1 MAIRVGINGFGR
13 SGRAFLREAKR
24 RKGVDFNFVAIND
37 VVDPALLAANLRF
50 DSVHGAY
57 PKNQVKIVEDKK
69 GNKVLRFNKDHIR
82 LLGERDN
89 AKLPWKELG
98 CDVVFDSTGAWQ
110 TRKQL
115 EKHLAGGAK
124 KVIVFP
130 PPGYKVD
137 ASIVMGVNDDQLTGA
152 EKVISATSCT
162 TNASAPLAMLLDE
175 AFGLEMLFIT
185 AVHAFTSDQRLLDY
199 PHPNVRRSR
208 AAGLSIIP
216 SWTNAG
222 KALERILP
230 NLKGKIFTGAHR
242 VPIPDGSI
250 ADLTFATKKPTS
262 VEKINKLFAK
272 AARSKQW
279 KGILEYTE
287 DPLVSVDIVGNPHSV
302 VFDSDLTQ
310 AVDDDF
316 YNIGAW
322 FDNEIGY
329 ANRVIDLILK
339 LDSLGPKVWK

>member
-13 SGRAFLREAKR
+13 TGRAFLREAKR
-24 RKGVDFNFVAIND
+24 RKVDFNFVAIND
-37 VVDPALLAANLRF
+37 VVNPALLAANLRF

-57 PKNQVKIVEDKK
+57 PKNQVKILVDDK
-69 GNKVLRFNKDHIR
+69 GNQVLHFGKDHIR
-82 LLGERDN
+82 VLGERDN

-98 CDVVFDSTGAWQ
+98 VDLVVDTTGAWK
-110 TRKQL
+110 TRKDL
-115 EKHLAGGAK
+115 DAHFKAGAK

-130 PPGYKVD
+130 PPGYDVD
-137 ASIVMGVNDDQLTGA
+137 LSVVMGVNDDQLTGK

-162 TNASAPLAMLLDE
+162 TNAVAPLAKLLDD
-175 AFGLEMLFIT
+175 AFGIEMLFVT

-199 PHPNVRRSR
+199 PHPDVRRSR

-222 KALERILP
+222 KAVERVLP
-230 NLKGKIFTGAHR
+230 NLEGKVYTGAHR

-250 ADLTFATKKPTS
+250 ADLTFTTSKPTS
-262 VEKINKLFAK
+262 VEEINKVFAK
-272 AARSKQW
+272 AATSKQW
-279 KGILEYTE
+279 KGIVEYET
-287 DPLVSVDIVGNPHSV
+287 DPLVSVDVVGNPHSA
-302 VFDSDLTQ
+302 VFDAGLTQ
-310 AVDDDF
+310 AVDDGF
-316 YNIGAW
+316 FKVAAW

-339 LDSLGPKVWK
+339 INSLGAKVWS